1 MWWQGLV
8 GILGGLLLVYA
19 VLLLFLWLYAR
30 KHPETVTMKDV
41 LRLLPD
47 LLRLV
52 RNLIADQNVPTRVRV
67 ELVLLLVYLLLPVDL
82 VPDFLPVIGYAD
94 DIIIVALVLRSVM
107 RNAGAPALELNWPG
121 SPQGLQVI
129 VRLADLGRR

>member
-30 KHPETVTMKDV
+30 KHPETVTMKDA

>member
-1 MWWQGLV
+1 MWWQGVV
-8 GILGGLLLVYA
+8 GILGGFLLVYA

-30 KHPETVTMKDV
+30 KHPETVTMKDA